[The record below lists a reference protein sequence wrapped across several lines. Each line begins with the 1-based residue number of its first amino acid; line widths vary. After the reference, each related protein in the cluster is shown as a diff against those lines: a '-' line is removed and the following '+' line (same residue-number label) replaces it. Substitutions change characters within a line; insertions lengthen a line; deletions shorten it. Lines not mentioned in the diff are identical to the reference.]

1 MFVLGIMVGRGTA
14 PVEFDTKKFQKRLAA
29 IANESGEK
37 KRVQKK
43 INLKFYDALDKPVP
57 EEHEPSENNSL
68 EIMPKKEIA
77 VTSAENVEHKIKRKL
92 ATLKKKADK
101 VKTDNKADKTVKKE
115 KGRYT
120 IQIAAHKNF
129 KDAVSHMALLEKK
142 GFSSYRVKGQKEG
155 TTWYRIRTG
164 PFATFAE
171 AEKFQ
176 EKLEKA
182 KIKSIILKKG
192 QS

>member
-14 PVEFDTKKFQKRLAA
+14 PVEFDTQKFQKRLEV
-29 IANESGEK
+29 IANTSGEK

-43 INLKFYDALDKPVP
+43 IDLKFYDALDRPVP
-57 EEHEPSENNSL
+57 EENESSENSSL
-68 EIMPKKEIA
+68 EIMPKKEIS
-77 VTSAENVEHKIKRKL
+77 VTSAEDIEHKIKRKK
-92 ATLKKKADK
+92 AALKKKANK
-101 VKTDNKADKTVKKE
+101 VKTYDKADKTVKIE
-115 KGRYT
+115 KGKYT

-142 GFSSYRVKGQKEG
+142 GISSYRVKGQKEG
-155 TTWYRIRTG
+155 ITWYRIRSG
-164 PFATFAE
+164 SFATFEQAQ
-171 AEKFQ
+171 KFQ
-176 EKLEKA
+176 EKLDNV